1 MRGSGRNGG
10 TSIRIAVF
18 VVSVFLLA
26 AATGIGS
33 RVAADDKSSG
43 CEPVGGGILTN
54 FLDSSET
61 LGTATGDLAGGL
73 GVVVLG
79 VSSGANGTT
88 VYHVHHH
95 WVTVSGDTILFN
107 DAYLTAFPTGDS
119 GKVLGDYLNGVTIS
133 GGTGR
138 FANATGTLA
147 AFGAVDLN
155 KGLLTLRYQGKV
167 CLQPESD

>member
-1 MRGSGRNGG
+1 MRSTNKM
-10 TSIRIAVF
+10 SVF

-33 RVAADDKSSG
+33 RVAADDKSSD
-43 CEPVGGGILTN
+43 CDLVGGGILTN

-79 VSSGANGTT
+79 VSTGANDTT

-147 AFGAVDLN
+147 VFGAVDLS